1 MSGHHAG
8 DGRAKAAPNDP
19 TAPSSE
25 DEHEKDTVVPPYD
38 VESYAR
44 MATEFPPVPVTRSV
58 SVMVSRATLMSEPP
72 RPSEAP
78 RSISIPPPPTVR
90 RPDLGNKGIL
100 DDPSAMARVPFRV
113 VSGER
118 LQNSMLDHRE
128 GFILSLIDGQLD
140 IEAICDVS
148 GMSADEVLEILES
161 FRLSGVIQLG

>member
-1 MSGHHAG
+1 M
-8 DGRAKAAPNDP
+8 KATLPDPPAP
-19 TAPSSE
+19 AAE

-58 SVMVSRATLMSEPP
+58 SVMVNRATLMNEPRASETM
-72 RPSEAP
+72 P

-90 RPDLGNKGIL
+90 RPDLGTKGIL
-100 DDPSAMARVPFRV
+100 DDPAAMARVPFRV

-140 IEAICDVS
+140 IEAIVDVS
-148 GMSADEVLEILES
+148 GMSDSEVLEILES